1 MTMKKCLWTVLAVP
15 FMMACSSDDT
25 DIIVPAPEIEQHVDY
40 RDSLSE
46 YSKEAAR
53 RLVGK
58 WKEVYS
64 RGWTPSSLEKVET
77 NDYNYLTF
85 YEDGRMEWSSDSL
98 PWDSNMAANTLRES
112 GYKAYGYRI
121 YDDWEFDENSRS
133 LSGYIGYR
141 ILIDNDNNPIDN
153 GERYYLL
160 FGENDQYELYMIEAP
175 LDYINCFGYGRGYIR
190 VE

>member
-1 MTMKKCLWTVLAVP
+1 MKKCLWTVLAVP